1 LRNEVLTD
9 IIISLLIHGDE
20 KLTTNDE
27 IRLLLL
33 NKKETELLDSLEK
46 EKEAVQGFLLEIA
59 KNDSDWKIRR
69 DAIKVLG
76 KGKATQSIKLLHD
89 ILLKDHLT
97 ILRKSSAKALGNIG
111 DPTAIPTLIKA
122 LKTSKDPS
130 IVIEVANALGMLKA
144 TQALDDL
151 LGMLDNKDGEIREN
165 VAQALGMIG
174 DSKAIDPLLKILKD
188 DKEAWVRGQAAEALG
203 LIGEKRVVPNLI
215 FALENDNG
223 IGVSVKTAT
232 ALGRLKDPIAVE
244 PLISFL
250 QKSQNVESRRA
261 IAYALGE
268 IGDKRA
274 AEIFLELLTDEDE
287 TVRYWSCLSLGFM
300 QYKKAANTLL
310 DVLKDDESI
319 RVRKTAALSVGQLV
333 PKTKKCVQVLLETL
347 ETESDLE
354 VQEKIKSTLERI
366 AKNQGY
372 KNEKEMIKEMG
383 LKK

>member
-1 LRNEVLTD
+1 M
-9 IIISLLIHGDE
+9 ISILIHGDE
-20 KLTTNDE
+20 NLTTKDE
-27 IRLLLL
+27 IRLLIL
-33 NKKETELLDSLEK
+33 NKKENELLNSLSQEK
-46 EKEAVQGFLLEIA
+46 EVVQGFLLDIA
-59 KNDSDWKIRR
+59 RSDSDWKIRR
-69 DAIKVLG
+69 NAIKTLG
-76 KGKATQSIKLLHD
+76 KGKVTQSIKLLHE

-97 ILRKSSAKALGNIG
+97 VLRKSAAKALGNIG
-111 DPTAIPTLIKA
+111 DPIAIPSLIEA

-130 IVIEVANALGMLKA
+130 IVIEVASSLGVLKA

-151 LGMLDNKDGEIREN
+151 LKMLNNKDGEIREN

-174 DSKAIDPLLKILKD
+174 DSKAINPLLKILKD
-188 DKEAWVRGQAAEALG
+188 DQEAWVRGQAAEALG
-203 LIGEKRVVPNLI
+203 LIGDKRVVTDLI
-215 FALENDNG
+215 FTLENDNG

-232 ALGRLKDPIAVE
+232 ALGRLKNPTAVE
-244 PLISFL
+244 PLINFL
-250 QKSQNVESRRA
+250 QKSQNVADRRA
-261 IAYALGE
+261 ITYALGE

-274 AEIFLELLTDEDE
+274 AEVFLELLGDEDE

-310 DVLKDDESI
+310 DVLKDDESV

-354 VQEKIKSTLERI
+354 VQEKIKSTLEKI

-372 KNEKEMIKEMG
+372 KDMKEMIKKMG
-383 LKK
+383 IEK

>member
-1 LRNEVLTD
+1 MRFSVLTD
-9 IIISLLIHGDE
+9 SKISLLIHGDE
-20 KLTTNDE
+20 KLTTKDE
-27 IRLLLL
+27 IRLLIL
-33 NKKETELLDSLEK
+33 NKKENELLDSLEK
-46 EKEAVQGFLLEIA
+46 EKDDVQGFLIEIA
-59 KNDSDWKIRR
+59 KKDSEWKIRK

-76 KGKATQSIKLLHD
+76 KGKVTQSIKLLHD

-97 ILRKSSAKALGNIG
+97 VLRKNAAKALGNIG
-111 DPTAIPTLIKA
+111 DPIAIPSLIEG

-130 IVIEVANALGMLKA
+130 IVIEVASSLGMLKA

-151 LGMLDNKDGEIREN
+151 LRMLNNKDGEIREN
-165 VAQALGMIG
+165 VAQALGIIG
-174 DSKAIDPLLKILKD
+174 DPKAIDPLLKILKD
-188 DKEAWVRGQAAEALG
+188 DQEAWVRGQVAEALG
-203 LIGEKRVVPNLI
+203 LIGDKRVVPDLI

-232 ALGRLKDPIAVE
+232 ALGRLKDPNAVE
-244 PLISFL
+244 PLINFL
-250 QKSQNVESRRA
+250 QKSKNAEIRRA

-274 AEIFLELLTDEDE
+274 AEVFLELLEDEDE

-300 QYKKAANTLL
+300 QYKKAANALL
-310 DVLKDDESI
+310 DVLKEDESV
-319 RVRKTAALSVGQLV
+319 RVRKTAAISVGQLV

-372 KNEKEMIKEMG
+372 KNEKEMIKKMG
-383 LKK
+383 LEK